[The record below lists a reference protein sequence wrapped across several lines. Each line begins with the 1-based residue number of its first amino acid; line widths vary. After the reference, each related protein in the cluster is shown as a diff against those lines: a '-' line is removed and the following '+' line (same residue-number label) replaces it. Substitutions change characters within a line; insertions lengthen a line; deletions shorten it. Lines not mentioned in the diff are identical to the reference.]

1 MFEIYEV
8 MGNMVVNTDKSII
21 DLKRNWVKSLYEE
34 SEIGKPLNEEQQFQM
49 MIVFGEFLAEEI
61 YELGE
66 NPLINKKLKGEYFKV
81 SNSFG
86 HYIDKFMFYAIQ
98 CYENGEKIEVSKNA
112 ISLIGDACSRAM
124 EAVPNHDKVIDKFCK
139 MYGVKLI

>member
-8 MGNMVVNTDKSII
+8 MGSMVVNTDKSII
-21 DLKRNWVKSLYEE
+21 DLKRDWVKSLHEGF
-34 SEIGKPLNEEQQFQM
+34 EIGKPLNEEQQFQM

-66 NPLINKKLKGEYFKV
+66 NSLINKKLKGEYFKV

-86 HYIDKFMFYAIQ
+86 HYIDRFMFYAIQ
-98 CYENGEKIEVSKNA
+98 CYENGEKVEVPKNA
-112 ISLIGDACSRAM
+112 ISLIGDACLRAM
-124 EAVPNHDKVIDKFCK
+124 DFVPDPDKVIDKFCK
-139 MYGVKLI
+139 MHGIKLI